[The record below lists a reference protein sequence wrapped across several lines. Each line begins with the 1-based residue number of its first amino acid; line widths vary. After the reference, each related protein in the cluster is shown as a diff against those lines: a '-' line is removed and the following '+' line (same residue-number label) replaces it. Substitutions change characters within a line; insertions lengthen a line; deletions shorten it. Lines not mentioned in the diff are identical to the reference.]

1 LKGQEVSNWPSAQK
15 VLTGQL
21 PGHNPVKDHP
31 GHYAGSAEDKTD
43 FGGSGWKIR
52 LDPKNDRDN
61 YILSHWVR
69 QNRDKISTYK
79 MAWTEGDHPVWTL
92 YTGTGSAKDAQYLA
106 QKAEKEIGR
115 FLRIGQAFQS
125 EDTLLPGTKISGRFE
140 IRGDERSLDSKRHKE
155 IVDEIERLRPSHN
168 PMKGLYMRFMAS
180 PLYKKG
186 FPAITSGKSGVPGT
200 AYYAW
205 LQGNIGTMRRK
216 KENPE
221 AIRKFEQEAQAEIDL
236 VKKVIQ
242 SKLKDVF

>member
-1 LKGQEVSNWPSAQK
+1 MR
-15 VLTGQL
+15 GQL

-61 YILSHWVR
+61 YILSHWIK
-69 QNRDKISTYK
+69 QNRDKIRSYK
-79 MAWTEGDHPVWTL
+79 MAWTSGDHPVWTL

-106 QKAEKEIGR
+106 QKAEKEIGG
-115 FLRIGQAFQS
+115 FLRVGQAFQS
-125 EDTLLPGTKISGRFE
+125 EDALLPGTKISGRFDM
-140 IRGDERSLDSKRHKE
+140 RGDERSLDSKRHKE

-168 PMKGLYMRFMAS
+168 PFKALYLLFRAS
-180 PLYKKG
+180 PMYQKG
-186 FPAITSGKSGVPGT
+186 FPSRTSGKAGVPGT

-205 LQGNIGTMRRK
+205 LEGNIGTMRSR

-221 AIRKFEQEAQAEIDL
+221 TIKRFEQEAEAEIDL
-236 VKKVIQ
+236 VKKVLQ
-242 SKLKDVF
+242 SRLKDVF